1 MMNNLAF
8 IPRKGDRLEIGK
20 LMLVLSL
27 AGLLT
32 LTLARPYIT
41 LSNPMAYPN
50 ASSIRQ
56 LGYAFLVLLTALG
69 TWIDNGF
76 SRFITVP
83 VPITLLLLWC
93 WFSLSWSAFPSAS
106 FSRLILTTS
115 VVWLAFTCVD
125 RLGVQRS
132 LLIIQSF
139 LALTLVIN
147 FVFVLLYPTI
157 GIANTA
163 YPNDPHQWRGAM
175 GHKNIAGTVAA
186 LTALVF
192 LLHGQAAS
200 RRPRYLSYSIVLA
213 AVIFLTFTQSRTSVI
228 GVIISAIVGGV
239 IHQFGHG
246 VTYKLRAQQIAR
258 VRMIGYGLCVLLF
271 AFLLLLTFNSGILL
285 SLTANPDI
293 LTERGK
299 IWQPMLI
306 SYLENP
312 LFGTGYAAFW
322 VPAETLHAATKDA
335 SLLSGVTQGHNG
347 YLDLAIQIGLPGV
360 LLALTAVIAW
370 PCSILIRSIQADLR
384 TTSLAVTI
392 LAFFIINNIAETS
405 LFDGDQIPQVFAMLA
420 LAMLLAARRRRR
432 RSAPEGTSSRLRD
445 AAAGLDD
452 SPVIRSRHRRK
463 RISRQDR
470 HIKDGDVRSA
480 ISVTFA
486 DPIK

>member
-1 MMNNLAF
+1 MSNFAF
-8 IPRKGDRLEIGK
+8 IPRKGDRLELGK
-20 LMLVLSL
+20 LLIVLSL

-41 LSNPMAYPN
+41 LANPVAYPN
-50 ASSIRQ
+50 ASYIRQ

-69 TWIDNGF
+69 AWIDNGF
-76 SRFITVP
+76 HRFITVP
-83 VPITLLLLWC
+83 VPIVLLLLWC
-93 WFSLSWSAFPSAS
+93 WFSLCWSTYPSAS
-106 FSRLILTTS
+106 LSRLILTTS

-125 RLGVQRS
+125 RLGAQRS
-132 LLIIQSF
+132 LLIIQTF
-139 LALTLVIN
+139 LVLTLVIN
-147 FVFVLLYPTI
+147 FAFVLLYPTI

-186 LTALVF
+186 LTALI
-192 LLHGQAAS
+192 LSAPGHAAS
-200 RRPRYLSYSIVLA
+200 RHRRYLSYLIVLA
-213 AVIFLTFTQSRTSVI
+213 AIIFLGFSQSRTSVI
-228 GVIISAIVGGV
+228 GAIASAIIGGV
-239 IHQFGHG
+239 VHQYGHRI
-246 VTYKLRAQQIAR
+246 TNKFRAEQIAR
-258 VRMIGYGLCVLLF
+258 VRIIGYGLCALLF
-271 AFLLLLTFNSGILL
+271 ISLIFLTLNSNILL

-299 IWQPMLI
+299 IWQPMII

-322 VPAETLHAATKDA
+322 VPAETGSVATKDA

-360 LLALTAVIAW
+360 LLALAAVIAW
-370 PCSILIRSIQADLR
+370 PCSILTRSILADIR
-384 TTSLAVTI
+384 TTSLAVAI
-392 LAFFIINNIAETS
+392 LSFSVINNVAETS

-432 RSAPEGTSSRLRD
+432 RSAPQGTSLRLSD
-445 AAAGLDD
+445 AAAGLDET
-452 SPVIRSRHRRK
+452 PGNRSRYRRK

-470 HIKDGDVRSA
+470 QIKDGDVRST

-486 DPIK
+486 DRK